1 MTQQINYIVAKTSP
15 GLYAAAKQA
24 GLNTQQKNQIE
35 QFSWTVDK
43 NKQLN
48 SRPVDAARMDFN
60 NLDADVQEMLKFLYP
75 DAEYAKDAPTTKDY
89 AFGALKTVGKGVA
102 SPLIGLF
109 KAAGV
114 WNRLINTPYLM
125 ARQGTQGEG
134 LFTKQT
140 FTDAWDGRR
149 VYDSGALTETIKV
162 FGKERVEVAK
172 GLLAGLT
179 PGEIISSYGSIDQP
193 LLDAISEAFSDES
206 SFKQVLDGVKYAQVS
221 LGRDVARS
229 LTKTNNRAAS
239 SPHIDYISG
248 KTKNISGW
256 IDFAYQILIDPLT
269 YVTAGLSKL
278 PIVGTRLAGKYQ
290 AGQQIT
296 ESIAR
301 YGTDGV
307 REAFKK
313 YPDLAKHWD
322 SEIGP
327 EVKKLSDAKT
337 DAEKAVIRRK
347 IGERFEGHNSDEWL
361 DLLSRNKI
369 FNAESA
375 AKYFGDDT
383 EVATKLLAG
392 RVDGIQY
399 FRNGIATARNQRRLD
414 KGLSV
419 WVGNLFNP
427 TRPIDELEKGGK
439 DAWDILTKVGTE
451 GELVSPVI
459 TDLQAFRKQLSFRER
474 KFGNLLAKTPQS
486 RSIRIGERAIE
497 TADNFRD
504 TARLVLPRDLA
515 DVVTF
520 KFVNSE
526 ADEQVA
532 VLRSLYYAVM
542 QRYGLDGHPLG
553 KELIEKEL
561 ASHFGDREGLA
572 VLGTLE
578 VNPKFTDVVGKVG
591 LKLEDNLLTY
601 ESSSIIHPF
610 QEAQAISN
618 LDYQL
623 ISQTVAE
630 IKSKKNI
637 IQSVSGAT
645 QRKFSSE
652 FVNFWS
658 VFTLFPRLGIRSAID
673 EGFFFMLT
681 APARDVFDVL
691 RRKGHRMGKVA
702 TASSGS
708 KSAEGFRESIKGG
721 LGMTRTS
728 ESIPAAERLAIRSK
742 LAKDKGVSVE
752 SITDL
757 ELSLAT
763 AYRAEQLFPSRLTP
777 EDLDWFTQAL
787 AHSTH
792 TLTGSAASI
801 TGRASLSARK
811 NPEITEQIIGLNQ
824 YELMLKQIDNES
836 GRAGIVLD
844 VRDIAKAKTLG
855 EHPISAVHFENWVRR
870 FYGNSKDLKGTIDN
884 VAVTRKFNPV
894 ESFFENNALETA
906 EDFAKARN
914 VLLQSIG
921 VMPNARLTDE
931 VGEVVASQIP
941 KYTYVV
947 DDPKAVKEFLAMS
960 NRTAELRGRGFSDA
974 EIARDQVERILLD
987 LYSTFHGNAT
997 NFNSNLLSKVKSIH
1011 ARISADEAADGRK
1024 ISNKWGKASQQ
1035 LSFDDFVVATD
1046 GFRPAS
1052 GVMYST
1058 LNIDNLNNFENAF
1071 AKLGNN
1077 MFELM
1082 DRQVTGMFRQPAVS
1096 VAYLRLRKNYAKLE
1110 SEQIRKQV
1118 SVELKFAENRGLNI
1132 NDPRVIDDITA
1143 DVTEVVN
1150 RKFTEIALQQAAD
1163 TVLKFADNASVRSN
1177 FALSVR
1183 NVGRFYRATEDFW
1196 RRIYRLE
1203 NVTPRAIYRL
1213 RLIHVG
1219 MDANGDIYEDSN
1231 GEPYVMMPMDD
1242 IIFKTVEGITRG
1254 LGAGEG
1260 AFKQPLF
1267 NDFTFKLRLANPS
1280 FSPDSGMPTLS
1291 GPISALSVVT
1301 MKALLGQTGSPDLKQ
1316 FGEELDNYALGTIGE
1331 GMDVVRALVP
1341 LSLQRLYAIMPVN
1354 EKSRQESTAAMQAVA
1369 YNASQGRFIDPTMS
1383 EQEKYNYL
1391 KNVRV
1396 SAHNIM
1402 VMRSVLGL
1410 ISPITAS
1417 TQESKD
1423 IPDYLKEVGI
1433 TGLRSEFY
1441 DILNGIMKKYD
1452 GDVQDP
1458 YDLAVATFIAKNPN
1472 KLIYTVSR
1480 DERNTNVVIQKTEDM
1495 KKWFIANEKLV
1506 KTFGEAAFI
1515 FAPHTGDFDAGAYS
1529 FLEAADYIENKSLE
1543 KYYQDVLVAR
1553 DKQTYFDIERDE
1565 REQLKETASITAR
1578 KQIIE
1583 QATAKRNSLKL
1594 SNPLLGPA
1602 LVGGGNEIASEENMF
1617 KSLEELI
1624 VNTDVKM
1631 PEATRSKLIVLSN
1644 QVRSF
1649 IDLANDPEARSVSN
1663 FTQLKRDRK
1672 EQIDQLISQF
1682 IEGDLIVKEAN
1693 RAIFRAILSYYSR
1706 DTYTVFRK
1714 GF

>member
-1 MTQQINYIVAKTSP
+1 MAQEINYIVAKTSP

-24 GLNTQQKNQIE
+24 GLNTQQRNQIE

-48 SRPVDAARMDFN
+48 SKPIDVARMEFN
-60 NLDADVQEMLKFLYP
+60 NLDSDIQEMLKFLYP
-75 DAEYAKDAPTTKDY
+75 NAEYTLDAPTTKDY
-89 AFGALKTVGKGVA
+89 AFGAIKGVGKAVA

-109 KAAGV
+109 KVAGV

-125 ARQGTQGEG
+125 ARQAAQGEG
-134 LFTKQT
+134 LFNKKT

-149 VYDSGALTETIKV
+149 VYDNGALTEAIKV
-162 FGKERVEVAK
+162 FGNERVEVAK

-179 PGEIISSYGSIDQP
+179 PGEIISSYGEISQP
-193 LLDAISEAFSDES
+193 LLDAISEAFSEEAN
-206 SFKQVLDGVKYAQVS
+206 FKQVLDGVKYAQVS
-221 LGRDVARS
+221 PGRDIARS
-229 LTKTNNRAAS
+229 LTNNNNRATS
-239 SPHIDYISG
+239 SPHIDYVSG

-256 IDFAYQILIDPLT
+256 IDFAYQLLVDPLT
-269 YVTAGLSKL
+269 YVTAGLSRV
-278 PIVGTRLAGKYQ
+278 PIVGARLAGKYQ

-296 ESIAR
+296 DSIAR
-301 YGTDGV
+301 YGSDGV

-313 YPDLAKHWD
+313 YPELAKHWD
-322 SEIGP
+322 DEIGP
-327 EVKKLSDAKT
+327 RVKDLVEAKT
-337 DAEKAVIRRK
+337 DAEKAVIRRN
-347 IGERFEGHNSDEWL
+347 IGRQFEGHNSDEWL
-361 DLLSRNKI
+361 DLLSRNRI
-369 FNAESA
+369 FNAEAA
-375 AKYFGDDT
+375 AKYFGDNV
-383 EVATKLLAG
+383 EAATKLLAG
-392 RVDGIQY
+392 RVDGVQY
-399 FRNGIATARNQRRLD
+399 FRNGIATARNQRRLGG
-414 KGLSV
+414 GLSG
-419 WVGNLFNP
+419 WVDNIFNP
-427 TRPIDELEKGGK
+427 TRPIDELEKQGN

-459 TDLQAFRKQLSFRER
+459 SDIQQFRKTMSRRSKLGQWM
-474 KFGNLLAKTPQS
+474 AKSPQS

-515 DVVTF
+515 DVVTY

-591 LKLEDNLLTY
+591 LKQEDNLLTY
-601 ESSSIIHPF
+601 ESSGIIHPF

-637 IQSVSGAT
+637 IQAVSGAT

-681 APARDVFDVL
+681 APARDIFDVL

-702 TASSGS
+702 TAATGS
-708 KSAEGFRESIKGG
+708 KSAEGFRESIKGA
-721 LGMTRTS
+721 LGITRTS
-728 ESIPAAERLAIRSK
+728 ESIPAAERLAIRK
-742 LAKDKGVSVE
+742 ELATLKGVSE
-752 SITDL
+752 DAITDL

-763 AYRAEQLFPSRLTP
+763 AYRANQLFPSRLDA
-777 EDLDWFTQAL
+777 EDLDLLTQAL
-787 AHSTH
+787 AHHTH
-792 TLTGSAASI
+792 SLSGSAASI
-801 TGRASLSARK
+801 AGRASLSARK
-811 NPEITEQIIGLNQ
+811 NPEITEQLVGLNQ

-836 GRAGIVLD
+836 GNAGIALD

-855 EHPISAVHFENWVRR
+855 EHPVSAVHFENWVRR
-870 FYGNSKDLKGTIDN
+870 FYGNRKQMKGVIDE
-884 VAVTRKFNPV
+884 VPVTRTFNPV
-894 ESFFENNALETA
+894 DAFFDANALETA

-914 VLLQSIG
+914 VLLQQIG
-921 VMPNARLTDE
+921 IMPNGRLVDE
-931 VGEVVASQIP
+931 VGEAVASQIP

-947 DDPKAVKEFLAMS
+947 DDPGAVKEFLAMS
-960 NRTAELRGRGFSDA
+960 ARTAELRARGFTDA

-987 LYSTFHGNAT
+987 MYSTFHGSAT
-997 NFNSNLLSKVKSIH
+997 GFNTNLLSKIKSIH
-1011 ARISADEAADGRK
+1011 SRISADEAKAGREIK
-1024 ISNKWGKASQQ
+1024 NKWAKAAQQ
-1035 LSFDDFVVATD
+1035 LSFDDFVKATD
-1046 GFRPAS
+1046 GFRPTS

-1071 AKLGNN
+1071 ARLGNN

-1082 DRQVTGMFRQPAVS
+1082 DRQVTGMFRQPAVAVS
-1096 VAYLRLRKNYAKLE
+1096 YLRLRKNYAKLE
-1110 SEQIRKQV
+1110 KEQIRKQV
-1118 SVELKFAENRGLNI
+1118 QVELKFAENRGANI
-1132 NDPRVIDDITA
+1132 SDPRVIDDITR

-1150 RKFTEIALQQAAD
+1150 RRFTEIAMQQAAD
-1163 TVLKFADNASVRSN
+1163 TVLKFADNPNVRSN
-1177 FALSVR
+1177 LALSAR

-1196 RRIYRLE
+1196 RRIYRLQ

-1219 MDANGDIYEDSN
+1219 MDASGDVYEDAN

-1280 FSPDSGMPTLS
+1280 FSPDSGVPTLS
-1291 GPISALSVVT
+1291 GPISALSIVT
-1301 MKALLGQTGSPDLKQ
+1301 MKALLGQTGSPNLKQ
-1316 FGEELDNYALGTIGE
+1316 FGEELDNYALGSIGE

-1354 EKSRQESTAAMQAVA
+1354 EKSRQEATAAMQAVA
-1369 YNASQGRFIDPTMS
+1369 YNASQGRFINPNMS
-1383 EQEKYNYL
+1383 EQEKYDYL

-1410 ISPITAS
+1410 ISPVTAS
-1417 TQESKD
+1417 TQESKGV
-1423 IPDYLKEVGI
+1423 PEYLKEVGI

-1441 DILNGIMKKYD
+1441 DILNGIIQKYG
-1452 GDVQDP
+1452 GDIQDP

-1480 DERNTNVVIQKTEDM
+1480 DDRNTNVVIQKTSAM
-1495 KKWFIANEKLV
+1495 KDWYIQNENLV
-1506 KTFGEAAFI
+1506 ETFGEAAFI

-1529 FLEAADYIENKSLE
+1529 FLEAADYIQNKSLE

-1553 DKQTYFDIERDE
+1553 DKQAYFDIERDE

-1578 KQIIE
+1578 KQIID
-1583 QATAKRNSLKL
+1583 QATAKRNNLKL
-1594 SNPLLGPA
+1594 ANPLLGPA

-1617 KSLEELI
+1617 RSLEEMI
-1624 VNTDVKM
+1624 VNPDVKM

-1663 FTQLKRDRK
+1663 FTQLKRERK
-1672 EQIDQLISQF
+1672 EQIESLISQF
-1682 IEGDLIVKEAN
+1682 IEGDLILKEAN
-1693 RAIFRAILSYYSR
+1693 RAIFRSILSYYSR

>member
-1 MTQQINYIVAKTSP
+1 MAQEINYIVAKTSP

-48 SRPVDAARMDFN
+48 SKPVDIARMDFN
-60 NLDADVQEMLKFLYP
+60 NLDADIQEMLKFLYP
-75 DAEYAKDAPTTKDY
+75 DAEYVKDAPSTKDY
-89 AFGALKTVGKGVA
+89 AFGALKTIGKGAA
-102 SPLIGLF
+102 SPFIGLF
-109 KAAGV
+109 KVAGI

-125 ARQGTQGEG
+125 ARQAAQGEG
-134 LFTKQT
+134 LFNKQT

-149 VYDSGALTETIKV
+149 VYDNGALTETIKV

-172 GLLAGLT
+172 GLLSGLT
-179 PGEIISSYGSIDQP
+179 PGEIINSYGSIDQA
-193 LLDAISEAFSDES
+193 LLDAISEAFSDED

-221 LGRDVARS
+221 PGRDLARS

-239 SPHIDYISG
+239 SVHTDYISG
-248 KTKNISGW
+248 RTKNISGW
-256 IDFAYQILIDPLT
+256 VDFAYQIMVDPLT
-269 YVTAGLSKL
+269 YVTAGLSKI
-278 PIVGTRLAGKYQ
+278 PILGKRIAGEYKT
-290 AGQQIT
+290 GQQIVD
-296 ESIAR
+296 SIAQ
-301 YGTDGV
+301 YGSDGV

-313 YPDLAKHWD
+313 NPNLARHWND
-322 SEIGP
+322 EIGP
-327 EVKKLSDAKT
+327 RVKDLSNAKT

-347 IGERFEGHNSDEWL
+347 IGEEFEGRNSDEWL

-369 FNAESA
+369 FNAEDA
-375 AKYFGDDT
+375 AKYFGDNT
-383 EVATKLLAG
+383 EAATKLLAG
-392 RVDGIQY
+392 RVDGVQY
-399 FRNGIATARNQRRLD
+399 FRNGIATSRNQRRLD
-414 KGLSV
+414 RGLGI

-427 TRPIDELEKGGK
+427 TRSIDELEKGSK

-459 TDLQAFRKQLSFRER
+459 ADLQAFRKQLSYRER
-474 KFGNLLAKTPQS
+474 KFGNLLANTPQN
-486 RSIRIGERAIE
+486 RGIRIGERAIE
-497 TADNFRD
+497 TANNFRD

-515 DVVTF
+515 DVVTY
-520 KFVNSE
+520 KFINSE

-532 VLRSLYYAVM
+532 VLRSLYFAVM

-553 KELIEKEL
+553 KQLIEKEL

-578 VNPKFTDVVGKVG
+578 VNPKFANVVGKTG
-591 LKLEDNLLTY
+591 LKQEENLLTY
-601 ESSSIIHPF
+601 ESSGIINPF
-610 QEAQAISN
+610 QEAQAFSN

-623 ISQTVAE
+623 ISQTVAK
-630 IKSKKNI
+630 IKTKKNI

-645 QRKFSSE
+645 QLKFSSE

-658 VFTLFPRLGIRSAID
+658 VFTLFPRLGIRSGID

-708 KSAEGFRESIKGG
+708 KSAEGFKESIKDRLG
-721 LGMTRTS
+721 LTRTS
-728 ESIPAAERLAIRSK
+728 ESIPAAERIAIRNK
-742 LAKDKGVSVE
+742 LAKDRGVSVE

-763 AYRAEQLFPSRLTP
+763 AYRANELFPSGINP
-777 EDLDWFTQAL
+777 QDLDWLTQGL
-787 AHSTH
+787 AHNTH
-792 TLTGSAASI
+792 NLSGAAASI

-811 NPEITEQIIGLNQ
+811 NPEITEQLVGLNQ
-824 YELMLKQIDNES
+824 YELFIKQIDNES
-836 GRAGIVLD
+836 GKAGIALD
-844 VRDIAKAKTLG
+844 VKDIAEAKTLG
-855 EHPISAVHFENWVRR
+855 EQPISAVHFENFVRR
-870 FYGNSKDLKGTIDN
+870 FYGNRKELKGVIDD
-884 VAVTRKFNPV
+884 VPVTRTFNPV
-894 ESFFENNALETA
+894 ETFFESNALETA

-921 VMPNARLTDE
+921 IMPNARLTDE
-931 VGEVVASQIP
+931 VGELVISQIP
-941 KYTYVV
+941 KYTYVI
-947 DDPKAVKEFLAMS
+947 DDPKAVKEFLTMS
-960 NRTAELRGRGFSDA
+960 NRTAELRGRGFSDV
-974 EIARDQVERILLD
+974 EIAIDQVDRVLLD
-987 LYSTFHGNAT
+987 AYSTFHGSAT
-997 NFNSNLLSKVKSIH
+997 NFNSNLLAKLKSIH
-1011 ARISADEAADGRK
+1011 ARISADEAASGREIK
-1024 ISNKWGKASQQ
+1024 NKWALASQQ

-1046 GFRPAS
+1046 GFKPAS

-1058 LNIDNLNNFENAF
+1058 LNIDNLNDVEGAF
-1071 AKLGNN
+1071 SKLGYR

-1082 DRQVTGMFRQPAVS
+1082 DRQVTGMFRQPAVTVS
-1096 VAYLRLRKNYAKLE
+1096 YLRLRKNYAQLE
-1110 SEQIRKQV
+1110 ANEISRQV
-1118 SVELKFAENRGLNI
+1118 ALELKFAKNRGANI
-1132 NDPRVIDDITA
+1132 NNSKLVDEITG
-1143 DVTEVVN
+1143 DVTEIVN

-1163 TVLKFADNASVRSN
+1163 TVLKFADNPNIRSN
-1177 FALSVR
+1177 FALSFR

-1219 MDANGDIYEDSN
+1219 MDANGDVYEDSN

-1242 IIFKTVEGITRG
+1242 IIFKTIEGVTRG

-1260 AFKQPLF
+1260 AFKQPIF
-1267 NDFTFKLRLANPS
+1267 NDFTFKLRLGNPS
-1280 FSPDSGMPTLS
+1280 FSPDAGLPTLS
-1291 GPISALSVVT
+1291 GPISALSIVT
-1301 MKALLGQTGSPDLKQ
+1301 MKALLGQTGSPGLKQ
-1316 FGEELDNYALGTIGE
+1316 FGEELDNYALGSIGE

-1341 LSLQRLYAIMPVN
+1341 LSLQRLYAIMPFN

-1369 YNASQGRFIDPTMS
+1369 YNASQGRFIDPSMS

-1423 IPDYLKEVGI
+1423 IPDYLKQVGI

-1452 GDVQDP
+1452 GDIQDP

-1472 KLIYTVSR
+1472 KLIYTVAR
-1480 DERNTNVVIQKTEDM
+1480 DERNTNVVIQKTSDM
-1495 KKWFIANEKLV
+1495 KEWFIANEKLV
-1506 KTFGEAAFI
+1506 KTFGETAFI
-1515 FAPHTGDFDAGAYS
+1515 FAPHTGDFDASSYS

-1543 KYYQDVLVAR
+1543 KYFQDVLVAR
-1553 DKQTYFDIERDE
+1553 DKQAYFDIERDE
-1565 REQLKETASITAR
+1565 REQLKETASITSR

-1583 QATAKRNSLKL
+1583 EATAKRNSLKL

-1617 KSLEELI
+1617 RSLEEMI
-1624 VNTDVKM
+1624 VNVDVRM

-1649 IDLANDPEARSVSN
+1649 IDLANDPEARSLSN
-1663 FTQLKRDRK
+1663 FTQLKLERK
-1672 EQIDQLISQF
+1672 EQVEQLIANF

-1693 RAIFRAILSYYSR
+1693 RAIFRSILNYYSR